1 MSYGGAPA
9 VWLCCAVWLGC
20 AVPVVLL
27 WLSFSFLNHIAAGG
41 GSRRQGAVLCCAVL
55 GLAGWEEASE
65 LASRQSGAGLASCSA
80 AFLPFLLPL

>member
-1 MSYGGAPA
+1 MRSEKLSYGGAPA

-41 GSRRQGAVLCCAVL
+41 GSRRQGAVLCCAWL
-55 GLAGWEEASE
+55 GCVGRSKQ
-65 LASRQSGAGLASCSA
+65 ASRQSGAGLAS
-80 AFLPFLLPL
+80 